1 MIRRLL
7 LHRLRILAGYDPPYT
22 ETTET
27 PALQLRSQRFAKAA
41 LQEHKAH
48 S

>member
-1 MIRRLL
+1 MIHHLL
-7 LHRLRILAGYDPPYT
+7 PHRPRIVAGYDPPYT

-27 PALQLRSQRFAKAA
+27 RAFQLRFQRFAKAA
-41 LQEHKAH
+41 LQEHKAR